1 MLKGVELLTSWQ
13 GMFGRRNTVALW
25 SMIPHCFMWGIWQK
39 LNIRTFEGCR
49 ISISN
54 LMLLLLKTLS
64 ELINASVS
72 FSFNSLFEMLDT
84 CTFNARCW

>member
-1 MLKGVELLTSWQ
+1 M
-13 GMFGRRNTVALW
+13 ALW
-25 SMIPHCFMWGIWQK
+25 SMIPHCFMRGIWQK
-39 LNIRTFEGCR
+39 RNIRTFEGYR
-49 ISISN
+49 FSISN

-84 CTFNARCW
+84 CTFNA